1 MGVVI
6 LVHASLI
13 WIIWEKF
20 PDAPPHCLMGGI
32 GNNLELKIKNIK
44 LVWRVFVVLVFF
56 YCWH

>member
-6 LVHASLI
+6 LGHASL
-13 WIIWEKF
+13 IWEKF